1 VADMP
6 NHNGMVT
13 PDTLVLKDYLPVKL
27 HGV

>member
-1 VADMP
+1 MP